1 MKLKNRS
8 CLNKKIIAG
17 LYLFPIAFLLFF
29 ALGLLIN
36 IAGFIIFI
44 KALGIVLIV
53 SVSIFAAVRG
63 IGILE
68 EIDKR

>member
-1 MKLKNRS
+1 MKLKNGS

-17 LYLFPIAFLLFF
+17 LYLFPLAFLLFF

-53 SVSIFAAVRG
+53 SVSILAAVRG

>member
-53 SVSIFAAVRG
+53 SVSILAAVRG

>member
-17 LYLFPIAFLLFF
+17 LYLFPLAFLLFF

-44 KALGIVLIV
+44 KVLGIVLIGC
-53 SVSIFAAVRG
+53 ICFYAAVRG